1 MECCCNGF
9 MESTVAAMMEKIES
23 NRDASDPMKKDAAE
37 AQEGCPICERIWNVQ
52 FDTLAQLQ
60 YRVGREDEN
69 YLETNGLYAICGKH
83 LRMFNRI
90 TSSGISSKLLRY
102 LIRKSLGE
110 DGMNDINGIFREY
123 DRKCPVCEYLESV
136 DREEV
141 RKIADV
147 PFENTAGDFVC
158 LDHLKNILAATFAE
172 NRQTIVEAYA
182 QSLGMLSDQLKLL
195 ETENYYQAPGEAR
208 SSLWRTV
215 EKLTG
220 RK

>member
-1 MECCCNGF
+1 MTIRGNN
-9 MESTVAAMMEKIES
+9 A
-23 NRDASDPMKKDAAE
+23 DE
-37 AQEGCPICERIWNVQ
+37 ATEVSEGCPICEHIWNVQ

-60 YRVGREDEN
+60 FEVGKRDEN
-69 YLETNGLYAICGKH
+69 YLETSGLYAICGKH

-90 TSSGISSKLLRY
+90 TSSGISSRLLRY

-110 DGMNDINGIFREY
+110 DGTNDMNGIFREY
-123 DRKCPVCEYLESV
+123 ELKCPVCEYLESV

-147 PFENTAGDFVC
+147 PFDNSAGDFVC
-158 LDHLKNILAATFAE
+158 LDHLKKILASTFAE
-172 NRQTIVEAYA
+172 NRQKIVEAYA
-182 QSLGMLSDQLKLL
+182 QSLEMLSDQLKLL
-195 ETENYYQAPGEAR
+195 ESENYYQAPGEAR

-215 EKLTG
+215 EKLAG

>member
-1 MECCCNGF
+1 MTIRGN
-9 MESTVAAMMEKIES
+9 
-23 NRDASDPMKKDAAE
+23 DADEVTE
-37 AQEGCPICERIWNVQ
+37 ASEGCPICEHIWNVQ

-60 YRVGREDEN
+60 YRVGKEDEN
-69 YLETNGLYAICGKH
+69 YLDTSGLYAICGKH

-102 LIRKSLGE
+102 LIRRSLGE
-110 DGMNDINGIFREY
+110 DGTNDINGIFREY
-123 DRKCPVCEYLESV
+123 NRKCPVCEYLESV
-136 DREEV
+136 EREEV

-147 PFENTAGDFVC
+147 KFELATGDFVC
-158 LDHLKNILAATFAE
+158 LDHLKKILAATFAE
-172 NRQTIVEAYA
+172 NRQKILEAYA
-182 QSLGMLSDQLKLL
+182 QSLEMLSDQLKLL

>member
-1 MECCCNGF
+1 MT
-9 MESTVAAMMEKIES
+9 STTIRGNNADEAAQIS
-23 NRDASDPMKKDAAE
+23 
-37 AQEGCPICERIWNVQ
+37 EGCPICEHIWNVQ

-60 YRVGREDEN
+60 FEVGKRDEN

-110 DGMNDINGIFREY
+110 DGTNDINGIFREY
-123 DRKCPVCEYLESV
+123 ERKCPVCEYLESV

-147 PFENTAGDFVC
+147 PFENSAGDFVC
-158 LDHLKNILAATFAE
+158 LDHLKKILTDTFAE
-172 NRQTIVEAYA
+172 NKQRIVEAYA
-182 QSLGMLSDQLKLL
+182 QSLEMLSDQLKLL
-195 ETENYYQAPGEAR
+195 ESENYYQAPGEAR

-215 EKLTG
+215 EKLAG